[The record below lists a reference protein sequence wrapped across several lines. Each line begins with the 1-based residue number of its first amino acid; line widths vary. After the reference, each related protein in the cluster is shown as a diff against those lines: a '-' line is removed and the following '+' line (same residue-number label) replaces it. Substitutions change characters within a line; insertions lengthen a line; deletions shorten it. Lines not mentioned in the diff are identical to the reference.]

1 MGDRHEE
8 EFRRLW
14 IRKCLIYTVVIRVM
28 VIDATV
34 LLTSSVIVSFISLIG
49 SVVLYKMNRKAAL
62 EDRHDEIKQNVE
74 ALQLSLNVISEDYNR
89 LNKKLENLTAMIMDL
104 KESQRILMHN
114 EILSKIKRAMHE
126 GHITLEERNTIILMH
141 DTYHNKLGG
150 NGQLDAA
157 MKDLMEIEAD
167 YQ

>member
-14 IRKCLIYTVVIRVM
+14 IRRCLIYMVVIRVM

-49 SVVLYKMNRKAAL
+49 SVMLYKMNRKAAL

-74 ALQLSLNVISEDYNR
+74 ALQLSMNVISEDYNR
-89 LNKKLENLTAMIMDL
+89 LNNKLENLTTMILDL
-104 KESQRILMHN
+104 KESQRILMHS
-114 EILSKIKRAMHE
+114 EILTKIKRAMKE
-126 GHITLEERNTIILMH
+126 GHITLEERNTIISMH

-157 MKDLMEIEAD
+157 MKDLMEIEAV

>member
-1 MGDRHEE
+1 
-8 EFRRLW
+8 
-14 IRKCLIYTVVIRVM
+14 M

-34 LLTSSVIVSFISLIG
+34 LLTSSVVVSLISLIG
-49 SVVLYKMNRKAAL
+49 SVMLYKMNRKAAL

-74 ALQLSLNVISEDYNR
+74 ALQTSMNQISEDYVK
-89 LNKKLENLTAMIMDL
+89 LNKKLEELTMMILDL
-104 KESQRILMHN
+104 KDSQRILMHN
-114 EILSKIKRAMHE
+114 EILSKIKRAMND
-126 GHITLEERNTIILMH
+126 GHITLEERNTIISMH

-157 MKDLMEIEAD
+157 MKDLMEIEAV

>member
-1 MGDRHEE
+1 
-8 EFRRLW
+8 
-14 IRKCLIYTVVIRVM
+14 M

-34 LLTSSVIVSFISLIG
+34 LLTSSVIVSLISLIG
-49 SVVLYKMNRKAAL
+49 SVLLYKMNRKAAL
-62 EDRHDEIKQNVE
+62 EDRHDEIKHNVE
-74 ALQLSLNVISEDYNR
+74 VMQASLNAISEDYDR
-89 LNKKLENLTAMIMDL
+89 LNKKLETLTTMVLDL

-114 EILSKIKRAMHE
+114 EILNKIKHAMNE
-126 GHITLEERNTIILMH
+126 GYISLEDRNAIISMH

-157 MKDLMEIEAD
+157 MNDLMEIEAV

>member
-14 IRKCLIYTVVIRVM
+14 IRRCLIYMVVIRVM

-49 SVVLYKMNRKAAL
+49 SVMLYKMNRKAAL

-74 ALQLSLNVISEDYNR
+74 ALQLSMNV
-89 LNKKLENLTAMIMDL
+89 
-104 KESQRILMHN
+104 
-114 EILSKIKRAMHE
+114 
-126 GHITLEERNTIILMH
+126 
-141 DTYHNKLGG
+141 
-150 NGQLDAA
+150 
-157 MKDLMEIEAD
+157 
-167 YQ
+167 